1 MATLVGE
8 NTKVICQGLTRPQIS
23 WSWAGSHSVI

>member
-1 MATLVGE
+1 MATLVDH
-8 NTKVICQGLTRPQIS
+8 NTKVICQDLTRPQIL